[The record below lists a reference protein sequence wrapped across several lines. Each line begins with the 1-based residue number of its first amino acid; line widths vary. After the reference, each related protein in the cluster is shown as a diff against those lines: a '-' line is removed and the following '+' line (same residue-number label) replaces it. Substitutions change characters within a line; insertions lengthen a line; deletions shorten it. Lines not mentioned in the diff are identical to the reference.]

1 MDFEF
6 IFFII
11 ICSVLYALAWILQNI
26 REENEKIRKEK
37 ISAIEQRSNTLSLIL
52 RIVASIAFDQ
62 RRNID
67 INKLSNREKNILS
80 IVCELGN
87 ELGIKEKNNI
97 ELLLRSFIE
106 ISNDYSIYTYISK
119 RKDIEVLLER
129 ECGNYDLLE
138 YIFRVCMAISVDEK
152 GNFIENKKDKLEFLH
167 EKFGIRHNIF
177 DNDNKNEYNGSG
189 KNNSKDEYEKYY
201 IILQCSTGASLDDI
215 KNSYRKLSK
224 EYHPDML
231 ASKGLPEDI
240 IKYSQERFNSITEA
254 KDILVKK
261 LNEEIKTNNNKG
273 HKDSAE
279 NNSTFRNT
287 TNNYRNGE
295 KCGNE
300 SCNGV
305 IRNNGR
311 CSNCGCL
318 DGNINISMLVLK
330 GRNHLRSSQFSDA
343 IIYFEKAIK
352 LDGENSLCY
361 YYRAVAYSKVKD
373 NKKATADLKISAKL
387 GCRKA
392 IDTLNKHN
400 INYC

>member
-1 MDFEF
+1 MET
-6 IFFII
+6 FII
-11 ICSVLYALAWILQNI
+11 FI
-26 REENEKIRKEK
+26 K
-37 ISAIEQRSNTLSLIL
+37 ISFFAIAVIAAIVNKKQERENIAVLKYSNNTLSLIL
-52 RIVASIAFDQ
+52 RIVASIAFDN

-67 INKLSNREKNILS
+67 INNLSNREKNILS
-80 IVCELGN
+80 IVLEIGN
-87 ELGIKEKNNI
+87 EIGIKEKDDI
-97 ELLLRSFIE
+97 QLLLRSFVE
-106 ISNDYSIYTYISK
+106 ISRDHSVYTDVSI
-119 RKDIEVLLER
+119 RKDIEILLER
-129 ECGNYDLLE
+129 ECGNYDMLE
-138 YIFRVCMAISVDEK
+138 CIFRVCMAVSVDEK
-152 GNFIENKKDKLEFLH
+152 GNLLEKKKDKLKFLH
-167 EKFGIRHNIF
+167 KNLGIRYNIF
-177 DNDNKNEYNGSG
+177 DNDNNSSVEDSSKN
-189 KNNSKDEYEKYY
+189 EYEKYY
-201 IILQCSTGASLDDI
+201 IILQCSTEASLDDI

-240 IKYSQERFNSITEA
+240 IRYSQERFNSITEA

-261 LNEEIKTNNNKG
+261 LNEEIKINNNKG
-273 HKDSAE
+273 QKDSTE
-279 NNSTFRNT
+279 NNSTFRDT

-295 KCGNE
+295 KCANE

-318 DGNINISMLVLK
+318 DGNINISMSILK

-361 YYRAVAYSKVKD
+361 YYRAVAYSKIKD